1 MDMENNNKDKK
12 ARTISVIALVV
23 AIASLLMS
31 FLSFSS
37 KVALK
42 REIGKRMDF
51 VLQMDGY
58 PPLDPR
64 NLDPNLR
71 FWNE

>member
-1 MDMENNNKDKK
+1 MENNSKDKK
-12 ARTISVIALVV
+12 ARIISVIALVL

-31 FLSFSS
+31 SFSFAS
-37 KVALK
+37 KVALR

-71 FWNE
+71 FWDE